1 LNFQKLTLPNSLTL
15 IRLICSPLFLP
26 LFFVYLLP
34 QNIVWVNCV
43 LALIFIF
50 FSLTDFFDGFLAR
63 RYGQESEVGKVLDPI
78 ADKFLLYATLI
89 ALQAAGKLY
98 FYWVIILV
106 GREFFVMG
114 LRIIMLQHKI
124 NIPVSF
130 AAKIKTALQMVFLT
144 FVIINPYQALGMR
157 KALWWNGIEYGLL
170 ALTIYLSLAT
180 AKNYYKEFMNR
191 LREEQLMQEIY
202 PEIIKEEVQKEE

>member
-1 LNFQKLTLPNSLTL
+1 MTLPNTLTL

-34 QNIVWVNCV
+34 QNIFWVNCV
-43 LALIFIF
+43 LALFFIF

-63 RYGQESEVGKVLDPI
+63 RYGQESLVGKVLDPI

-114 LRIIMLQHKI
+114 LRIMMLQHKI
-124 NIPVSF
+124 DIPISF
-130 AAKIKTALQMVFLT
+130 TAKIKTALQMAWLT
-144 FVIINPYQALGMR
+144 FVIINPYQAFGIR

-170 ALTIYLSLAT
+170 ALTIYLSLLT
-180 AKNYYKEFMNR
+180 AKNYYLAFINR
-191 LREEQLMQEIY
+191 LREEQLMQEMY
-202 PEIIKEEVQKEE
+202 TETEIIEEAHTEE